1 MERKCIG
8 SLENQGISNIRVLVD
23 ISDYDIKQD
32 TRLLIPFSYFQYYG
46 LMNQSGEIV
55 VEPKFDRIVDSCRK
69 ESDLIRVGIY
79 YTYGFNR
86 STKDP
91 ATFHR
96 MKFGLVDSF
105 GSFILEP
112 EYKGIGISA
121 DNRILTIQHMDGAFE
136 VITTEGEVIVPKGIY
151 QWVDSFDRGFA
162 RVHALIDGKKKY
174 GLIDSQGNEVLP
186 IIYSSIW
193 NFYKKNRTWVTIET
207 IDEFGNRR
215 VGKFDF
221 ITRKAT
227 I

>member
-8 SLENQGISNIRVLVD
+8 SLTNKENSNIRVLVD

-79 YTYGFNR
+79 YTFGFNR

-96 MKFGLVDSF
+96 MKFGLIDST

-112 EYKGIGISA
+112 EYKGIGIS
-121 DNRILTIQHMDGAFE
+121 DNNRILTIQHMDGQYE
-136 VITTEGEVIVPKGIY
+136 VINVDGEVIVSKGKY
-151 QWVDSFDRGFA
+151 QWIDSFDHGFA
-162 RVHALIDGKKKY
+162 RVHSSHHGEKKY

-186 IIYSSIW
+186 IIYSNIW
-193 NFYKKNRTWVTIET
+193 NFYKKNRTWVTIEA

-215 VGKFDF
+215 MGKFDF